1 MKTTVAPFEYRAM
14 CLRIVPPTGSAIL
27 LTDYP
32 TDLVMSSG
40 QRYVTASGYQF
51 TGYQSGTGTSPA
63 AFDFEGIAG
72 LAGID
77 RDTVASGVFDGARC
91 YLFAVD
97 WRSPV
102 EDYEPIVASVLGKIT
117 LVDDTYRIEEMALID
132 ALNQSVGRTYTPN
145 CTKRFGGQE
154 FAGCKIDL
162 APITVTGTLTA
173 VASDMQ
179 VTDSARVEAADWF
192 GYGSIQFTS
201 GANAGLKALEVKSFV
216 GGVINTFEPFYYLPA
231 IGDTYTM
238 IPGCRRRL
246 QDCRDKWANVP
257 NFGGFPNMPTSS
269 VYSSRGT
276 N

>member
-32 TDLVMSSG
+32 TDLVMSNS
-40 QRYVTASGYQF
+40 QRYVAASGYQF

-102 EDYEPIVASVLGKIT
+102 DDYEPIVASTLGKIT

-216 GGVINTFEPFYYLPA
+216 GGVISTFEPFYYLPA
-231 IGDTYTM
+231 IGDAYTM
-238 IPGCRRRL
+238 TPGCRRRL

>member
-32 TDLVMSSG
+32 TDLVMSNS
-40 QRYVTASGYQF
+40 QRYVAASGYQF

-216 GGVINTFEPFYYLPA
+216 GGVISTFEPFYYLPA
-231 IGDTYTM
+231 IGDAYTM
-238 IPGCRRRL
+238 TPGCRRRL

>member
-32 TDLVMSSG
+32 TDLVMSNS
-40 QRYVTASGYQF
+40 QRYVAASGYQF
-51 TGYQSGTGTSPA
+51 PGYQSGTGTSPA

-102 EDYEPIVASVLGKIT
+102 DDYEPIVASTLGKIT

-216 GGVINTFEPFYYLPA
+216 GGVISTFEPFYYLPA
-231 IGDTYTM
+231 IGDAYTM
-238 IPGCRRRL
+238 TPGCRRRL

>member
-102 EDYEPIVASVLGKIT
+102 DDYEPIVASTLGKIT

-216 GGVINTFEPFYYLPA
+216 GGVISTFEPFYYLPA
-231 IGDTYTM
+231 IGDAYTM
-238 IPGCRRRL
+238 TPGCRRRL

>member
-32 TDLVMSSG
+32 TDLVMSNS
-40 QRYVTASGYQF
+40 QRYVAASGYQF

>member
-102 EDYEPIVASVLGKIT
+102 EDYEPIVASTLGKIT

-216 GGVINTFEPFYYLPA
+216 GGVISTFEPFYYLPA
-231 IGDTYTM
+231 IGDAYTM
-238 IPGCRRRL
+238 TPGCRRRL

>member
-216 GGVINTFEPFYYLPA
+216 GGVISTFEPFYYLPA
-231 IGDTYTM
+231 IGDAYTM
-238 IPGCRRRL
+238 TPGCRRRL